1 MVVQKCSRCKRVYE
15 MHISKAVPGKSTQ
28 GKDYLASWV
37 RNKIQ
42 QENKEVETT
51 SKKNDLERLEIWCE
65 AMLQI
70 MQETVEE
77 RGTKRRKE
85 MLKAEMMGIDK
96 VVGQI
101 RKMRREN
108 EGRNTM

>member
-1 MVVQKCSRCKRVYE
+1 
-15 MHISKAVPGKSTQ
+15 
-28 GKDYLASWV
+28 
-37 RNKIQ
+37 
-42 QENKEVETT
+42 
-51 SKKNDLERLEIWCE
+51 
-65 AMLQI
+65 MLQI
-70 MQETVEE
+70 MQETVEG

>member
-1 MVVQKCSRCKRVYE
+1 MIEPTKR
-15 MHISKAVPGKSTQ
+15 AT
-28 GKDYLASWV
+28 
-37 RNKIQ
+37 
-42 QENKEVETT
+42 
-51 SKKNDLERLEIWCE
+51 KNPPK
-65 AMLQI
+65 
-70 MQETVEE
+70 E

>member
-1 MVVQKCSRCKRVYE
+1 MIEPTKGATKNPPKERGNEEIEVVLR
-15 MHISKAVPGKSTQ
+15 
-28 GKDYLASWV
+28 KD
-37 RNKIQ
+37 
-42 QENKEVETT
+42 
-51 SKKNDLERLEIWCE
+51 DLERLEIWCE

-70 MQETVEE
+70 MQETVEG

-85 MLKAEMMGIDK
+85 MMKAEMIGIDK

>member
-1 MVVQKCSRCKRVYE
+1 MKGLCPHVTHKKEKEIKYEEHKMESISYRSSRSCSSYFDDCIWSAKYKE
-15 MHISKAVPGKSTQ
+15 S
-28 GKDYLASWV
+28 
-37 RNKIQ
+37 RN
-42 QENKEVETT
+42 
-51 SKKNDLERLEIWCE
+51 E

-70 MQETVEE
+70 MQETVEG